1 MDLLQEAETADD
13 GVDFKIEEKNSKCRK
28 ILSSVKCALRGSFR
42 KCGFRRL
49 VGPVHEGIHILQVLS
64 LRLKMNLQEI
74 WRSSWSMRILVWFYW
89 SRLQEAEIADDSV
102 ELQTEEKNSK

>member
-1 MDLLQEAETADD
+1 VALEDLWDQFMNE
-13 GVDFKIEEKNSKCRK
+13 SRK
-28 ILSSVKCALRGSFR
+28 IFSTVMFAKRTSFR